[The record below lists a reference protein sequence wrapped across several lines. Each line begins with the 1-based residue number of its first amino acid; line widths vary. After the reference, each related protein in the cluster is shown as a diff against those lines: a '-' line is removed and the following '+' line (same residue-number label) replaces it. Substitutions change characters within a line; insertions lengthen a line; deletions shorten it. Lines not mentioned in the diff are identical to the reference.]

1 MSGELLR
8 VALRTEP
15 DVVVARQRAR
25 DIARHLG
32 LGPQEQIRV
41 ASAVSEV
48 ARNAVEHGG
57 GGSVQFAV
65 ALAPEPELVIR
76 VIDQGPGIPHLD
88 QVLSGRYEST
98 SGLGIGLMGA
108 RRLMDRFQA
117 TAPAGRGT
125 TIELRKTLPPMSPA
139 ERRRLLAETAEALA
153 ADRPGDPYAELQA
166 QNQELVR
173 TLAALREREL
183 DQERL
188 NLELSE
194 TNRGVLALYAELD
207 DRAAELARASQLKSA
222 FLSGI
227 SHELRTPLNSIL
239 NLTRILLERMDGDL
253 TPEQDRQVAMI
264 RRAASSLI
272 ELVNDLL
279 DLARIEAGKT
289 EVRVTRIIVGD
300 LFGTLRGMFRP
311 MVTSDEVTLQFE
323 TDAPEMELI
332 TDEGKVGQILR
343 NFISNAIKFTE
354 RGEIRVVAAPG
365 GDGETVVFAVSDTGI
380 GIAPEDLQRIFQ
392 EFEQVDHALQRRV
405 TGSGL
410 GLPLSRK
417 LATLLGG
424 SIEVQSEPGVG
435 SRFELTLPRVYQA
448 AVEAGASG
456 GSGRIHG

>member
-1 MSGELLR
+1 VTGDLLR
-8 VALRTEP
+8 VAVRADR

-25 DIARHLG
+25 DVARHLG
-32 LGPQEQIRV
+32 LDPHEQIRV
-41 ASAVSEV
+41 ATAVSEL
-48 ARNAVEHGG
+48 ARNAVQYAG
-57 GGSVQFAV
+57 GGSVHFAV

-76 VIDQGPGIPHLD
+76 VVDEGPGIPHLE
-88 QVLSGRYEST
+88 QVLGGLYQSP
-98 SGLGIGLMGA
+98 SGLGIGMVGA
-108 RRLMDRFQA
+108 RRLMDRFRI
-117 TAPAGRGT
+117 TAPPGGGT
-125 TIELRKTLPPMSPA
+125 TIELGKTLPPMSPA
-139 ERRRLLAETAEALA
+139 ERKRRLAAASEALA
-153 ADRPGDPYAELQA
+153 AGRPGDPYAELQA

-173 TLAALREREL
+173 TLASLREREL

-253 TPEQDRQVAMI
+253 SPEQDRQVSMV
-264 RRAASSLI
+264 RRAAASLI

-289 EVRVTRIIVGD
+289 EIRPARFTVGE

-311 MVTSDEVTLQFE
+311 MVTTDDVALVFEMDAGEV
-323 TDAPEMELI
+323 ELV
-332 TDEGKVGQILR
+332 TDEGKVAQILR

-354 RGEIRVVAAPG
+354 RGEIRVSSALVD
-365 GDGETVVFAVSDTGI
+365 GDMVVFAVSDTGI
-380 GIAPEDLQRIFQ
+380 GIAPEDQQRIFQ
-392 EFEQVDHALQRRV
+392 EFEQVDHALQHRV
-405 TGSGL
+405 TGTGL

-424 SIEVQSEPGVG
+424 GIELHSTPDVG
-435 SRFELTLPRVYQA
+435 SRFELSVPRVHHGI
-448 AVEAGASG
+448 VEAGATVE
-456 GSGRIHG
+456 RERAHG